1 MNLCL
6 LEPGE
11 TGPFATADDPGDK
24 GGDEESELATGST
37 ILTAAADGIAGE
49 AVAMNLLPFELAEPL
64 SPSDLETGPLATADE
79 PGDTGGDGESELA
92 TASTTLTDAVDG
104 KDESLTCRATPST
117 GTFSN
122 KDGGNAFF

>member
-11 TGPFATADDPGDK
+11 TGPFAAADDPGVK

-37 ILTAAADGIAGE
+37 TLTAAADSIAGA

-64 SPSDLETGPLATADE
+64 SPSDLKTGPLATADE
-79 PGDTGGDGESELA
+79 PGVKGGDG
-92 TASTTLTDAVDG
+92 
-104 KDESLTCRATPST
+104 
-117 GTFSN
+117 
-122 KDGGNAFF
+122 